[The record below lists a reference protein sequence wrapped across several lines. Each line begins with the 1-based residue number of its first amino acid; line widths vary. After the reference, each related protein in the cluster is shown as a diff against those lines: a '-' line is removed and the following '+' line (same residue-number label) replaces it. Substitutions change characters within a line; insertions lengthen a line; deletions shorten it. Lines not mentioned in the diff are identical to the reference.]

1 MFHKAA
7 LIFAVT
13 LAVVGVASPAVS
25 PISPVARGTTIP
37 LRKRATLTTA
47 NGVFDKDKAIAATVD
62 TINKHRQNLRNLERN
77 KGDAAFNEGAV
88 IRPLTTIPNDVKT
101 RLERRV
107 EKRQAEPLTDEADDT
122 EWAGTISVGTPAQK
136 FLIDFDTGSS
146 DLWVPSSSCTSS
158 TCSSKSKFKA
168 SSSSTAAK
176 KSGTFDIEYGDGSTV
191 SGPVYTDT
199 ISVAGV
205 KATGQYF
212 SPVTTLSSSFATDP
226 VDGVLG
232 LAFPALSNLQHDPFF
247 NTAKT
252 NGAVEKNQFGFFLA
266 ANGSSLF
273 LGGSDTSKYNGEPEF
288 HDIDSSS
295 GFWQL
300 TGAKA
305 KVGSATAVSSFE
317 TIIDSGTT
325 IMYAP
330 PAAAKEV
337 YAKVPG
343 SALFDSANGYYSFPC
358 DTPPKIAFSWG
369 GADWVIS
376 TDNINLGQTEE
387 GSSSCVGALAGVD
400 VGIGSNMWLLG
411 DSFMKNAYSVF
422 DFDQN
427 AVGFAA
433 LA

>member
-13 LAVVGVASPAVS
+13 LAVAGVASPAVT
-25 PISPVARGTTIP
+25 PISPGTVIP

-47 NGVFDKDKAIAATVD
+47 NGVFDKDKAVAATVN
-62 TINKHRQNLRNLERN
+62 TINKHRQNLQNLEKN
-77 KGDAAFNEGAV
+77 KGAAAFNEGAV
-88 IRPLTTIPNDVKT
+88 IRPLATIPNDVKT
-101 RLERRV
+101 RMERLV
-107 EKRQAEPLTDEADDT
+107 EKRQAEPLTDEGDDT

-176 KSGTFDIEYGDGSTV
+176 KSGTFEIEYGDGSTV

-199 ISVAGV
+199 VSVAGV

-232 LAFPALSNLQHDPFF
+232 LAFPALSNLQQDPFF

-252 NGAVEKNQFGFFLA
+252 NGAVKVNQFGFFLA
-266 ANGSSLF
+266 ASGSSLF
-273 LGGSDTSKYNGEPEF
+273 LGGSDTSKYSGEPEF
-288 HDIDSSS
+288 HEIDSSS

-317 TIIDSGTT
+317 TVIDSGTT

-343 SALFDSANGYYSFPC
+343 SALFDSTNGYYSFPC
-358 DTPPKIAFSWG
+358 DTPPKVAFNWG

-376 TDNINLGQTEE
+376 ADNINLGQTEE
-387 GSSSCVGALAGVD
+387 GSSLCVGALAGVD
-400 VGIGSNMWLLG
+400 VGIGSNVWLLG